1 MNPVTAVLL
10 AISVIGMAGLPLGD
24 PKFFHIAIGL
34 EASFITL
41 TILSVKRVRFVV
53 IPNIV
58 IACIIIAGNT
68 VSPTHT
74 NIMLTLTPIYNALTL
89 ITGGYLLQGLL
100 LITSVITYRNMKRIV
115 KYKVDYID

>member
-1 MNPVTAVLL
+1 MTAVLL

-41 TILSVKRVRFVV
+41 TILSVKRVRYVV

-58 IACIIIAGNT
+58 IACVIIAGNM

-74 NIMLTLTPIYNALTL
+74 NIMLTPTPIYNALIL

-100 LITSVITYRNMKRIV
+100 ISSVITYRNMKRIA
-115 KYKVDYID
+115 KDKVDYID